1 MTWDIVFVQIA
12 LLANLMLRTVGVN
25 LQDLFSSKHCNVFC
39 KSSEDYSPLQY
50 AVYRML
56 THSLQIP
63 AKPGR
68 GGSGFEVIM
77 KHFFWM

>member
-25 LQDLFSSKHCNVFC
+25 LQDLFSSKHSNVFC

-56 THSLQIP
+56 TVMI
-63 AKPGR
+63 
-68 GGSGFEVIM
+68 GGHCSVEKNIVIALSD
-77 KHFFWM
+77 FGQCLR